1 MHVSLPRRYHR
12 VGRSMRFLLW
22 ICFGLLAVVPW
33 QAIRGQE
40 QAEKP
45 VVDQSA
51 DEKNQ
56 APDDGEQPD
65 PSGVDLPLNE
75 KPEPIQS
82 AAQKRV
88 SPDPTLSLIFRG
100 QDSPLQ
106 MTPLQ
111 VSPQMQGPEVEDP
124 GFLSSDR
131 ITGRSGEALG
141 SLFRIGGF
149 TGPAI
154 GRKNSLFPI
163 EYMPYSLVDNNLI
176 FGDFRG
182 FKSTTDTWGANIGG
196 GFRHYFP
203 RIDRILGVNAFF
215 DYDNTSGSTFR
226 QVGFGA
232 EWLGAMYDLRG
243 NAYFPT
249 GQSAVQTS
257 LVNVDGTQQFVGH
270 LLTVNRLHTFN
281 NALHGFDGEIGVPI
295 PGAVPQRHD
304 VRVFGGGYWYE
315 SDLIQSFG
323 GWKTRIEANVIPSVS
338 LQLEVTHDQQFKTN
352 VVFGGSWSYGGFKQS
367 PGTPKSQY
375 DRMTTPVIRNYNI
388 IVGTAY
394 QTDIGAVV
402 DDPNTNKPYFFEFVD
417 SNSKAPFFN
426 GVIGNGTYENPYQ
439 VFSNAQAAILKDTP
453 APTGSD
459 LRGIIFVKGGSV
471 FDSKVNLAD
480 NGPVALQ
487 ENVRVLGG
495 SASVEHLVNTNALN
509 SNSTLGYG
517 LLLPQ
522 GTGAK
527 PEFDNTPVNPV
538 TNASITLASYSEFSG
553 FNVNQPV
560 GIGLY
565 GSGITGSTQYSTV
578 RQTNVTG
585 AGLNSVILN
594 STAGRILFQGDAIT
608 SSGLTDASTF
618 LVSNTQSNGQ
628 VYFTQ
633 DLLTASANPTPGTV
647 TNNVTGT
654 NLISTTLEVTK
665 TQANSLVDFTNST
678 VSDQGG
684 NGVQIH
690 DNNGNIALGNAT
702 LTNDVGTALG
712 IINNNGIFSSNG
724 TVTISNSGSD
734 AIVIQNL
741 GLNGS
746 AVFPGA
752 GNPFDVNILKRSN
765 GRGIYLFDNLGSV
778 SFTTGVNI
786 QSPASVNFPAIDYQ
800 HNGILVTDPITGVS
814 TPTGGNASFNNIT
827 INGGGRGILIGP
839 LVATNPPNYGTFT
852 VSGTTSITGTSDVAI
867 EIVNDSST
875 VQFGTGTVGGGTTIN
890 NPLNIGIEVLSNNG
904 NVNFGGTTTINQP
917 AFSAVGSPILP
928 AINIQGNTN
937 LLSSVSFNFANII
950 GGNLPAAPL
959 PVNAPQYGVNI
970 GDPVNTALFN
980 PASVNFNRLDILNL
994 QNGTGLRVFNEG
1006 VAPIPAAQSGAA
1018 GTPGFG
1024 LFIGSGHIL
1033 TTGGPAVDI
1042 EESTMSVTLNSVS
1055 DGISLFANQAPQY
1068 GINLVNDNAIVTTNL
1083 PQLNQFMFTLG
1094 ALPPAAQ
1101 NSAGFITGAT
1111 IAGININQTN
1121 PNLIQTGAVRINSV
1135 TLQSNQ
1141 LGISAN
1147 NLLQLQVN
1155 NSAFDFNLG
1164 QGVGN
1169 VGGGV
1174 VGQTG
1179 AALDALHVPR
1189 VGIEASTFN
1198 QNGRFNGVTNSLPG
1212 LVDHAIYLH
1221 ATTPLVQPGVS
1232 GVPLSNNGTATGGKY
1247 VWSINNNTS
1256 LNGNFIGGFNGA
1268 PGAGDVVLIAGP
1280 PTAPLTYLAPGTAT
1294 SPINLLPV
1302 PLVFQFNNNQVTV
1315 PNNNIGL
1322 LANNIFSGIAA
1333 VDVKWTGQ
1341 IDLASTVANV
1351 TSSMNFNNVN
1361 LGGNDT
1367 AFLVQNAST
1376 QYATNFVISN
1386 NNVLANNGGNTGVL
1400 INDSNRTNVSIDSNN
1415 FNFLTAVVNLVT
1427 NPDYGM
1433 KISVNNAP
1441 TNFSTMDISNNI
1453 ITMAQGPLD
1462 QGIVFPT
1469 LFAPASITFNGNN
1482 INITGAQ
1489 PIIGQGIQFQ
1499 IVNGAPV
1506 VLHGNV
1512 NNVIS
1517 VNGNGAGITPT
1528 NWFSPIPSTVTQ
1540 GQFII
1545 NGAFGP

>member
-1 MHVSLPRRYHR
+1 MHVSLPRRYYR

-51 DEKNQ
+51 DEKNWASNDDQ
-56 APDDGEQPD
+56 AEQPAID
-65 PSGVDLPLNE
+65 RPLDE
-75 KPEPIQS
+75 KPKPIQS
-82 AAQKRV
+82 AAPKRG
-88 SPDPTLSLIFRG
+88 SSAPTTSLIFRG
-100 QDSPLQ
+100 QDAPLQ
-106 MTPLQ
+106 MTPLPI
-111 VSPQMQGPEVEDP
+111 SPEMQGPEVEDP
-124 GFLSSDR
+124 GFLASDQV
-131 ITGRSGEALG
+131 TGRSGQALG

-154 GRKNSLFPI
+154 GRKNALFPV

-182 FKSTTDTWGANIGG
+182 FKSSTDTWGANIGG
-196 GFRHYFP
+196 GVRHYFP
-203 RIDRILGVNAFF
+203 KIDRILGVNAFF

-232 EWLGAMYDLRG
+232 EWLGSMYDLRG

-270 LLTVNRLHTFN
+270 LLTVNRLHTFS

-295 PGAVPQRHD
+295 PGPVPERHD

-323 GWKTRIEANVIPSVS
+323 GWKTRIQANVIPSVS

-352 VVFGGSWSYGGFKQS
+352 VVFGGSWSYGGFRQS

-394 QTDIGAVV
+394 QTDIGNVV
-402 DDPNTNKPYFFEFVD
+402 DDPTTGKPYFFEFVD
-417 SNSKAPFFN
+417 SNSKAPIVN
-426 GVIGNGTYENPYQ
+426 GVVGNGTYENPFQ
-439 VFSNAQAAILKDTP
+439 VFTNAQAAMLKDTP
-453 APTGSD
+453 APSGSD

-471 FDSKVNLAD
+471 FDSKVDPVD
-480 NGPVALQ
+480 NGPVQLQ

-538 TNASITLASYSEFSG
+538 TNASITLANYSEFSG

-585 AGLNSVILN
+585 AGLNSVVLDN
-594 STAGRILFQGDAIT
+594 TAGRILFQGDAIT

-618 LVSNTQSNGQ
+618 LVSNTQANSQ
-628 VYFTQ
+628 VYFTR
-633 DLLTASANPTPGTV
+633 DPLTSAANPTPGTI
-647 TNNVTGT
+647 TNNVTGA

-678 VSDQGG
+678 VSDKGG

-690 DNNGNIALGNAT
+690 DNNGNVNLGNAT
-702 LTNDVGTALG
+702 LSNDVGTALG
-712 IINNNGIFSSNG
+712 IINDNGIFSSNG
-724 TVTISNSGSD
+724 TVTITNSASD
-734 AIVIQNL
+734 SIVIQNL
-741 GLNGS
+741 GLNG
-746 AVFPGA
+746 AALFPGA
-752 GNPFDVNILKRSN
+752 GNPFDVNILDRST
-765 GRGIYLFDNLGSV
+765 GRGIYLYDNLGPV
-778 SFTTGVNI
+778 TFTTGVNI
-786 QSPASVNFPAIDYQ
+786 QSPGNVPFAAIDYQ
-800 HNGILVTDPITGVS
+800 HNGMLGTVNGV
-814 TPTGGNASFNNIT
+814 PNQKIGGNASFNNIQ

-839 LVATNPPNYGTFT
+839 LDPANPPNYGIFT
-852 VSGTTSITGTSDVAI
+852 VSGTTSITGTNDVAI

-875 VQFGTGTVGGGTTIN
+875 VQFGTGTVGGGTTIT

-904 NVNFGGTTTINQP
+904 TVNFGGTTTINQP

-937 LLSSVSFNFANII
+937 LLSSVSFNFADII
-950 GGNLPAAPL
+950 GGNVPGASL

-970 GDPVNTALFN
+970 GDPANTALFN
-980 PASVNFNRLDILNL
+980 PASVNFSRLDILNL
-994 QNGTGLRVFNEG
+994 QNGTGLRVYNEG
-1006 VAPIPAAQSGAA
+1006 VAPIPATQAGAS
-1018 GTPGFG
+1018 GTPGYG
-1024 LFIGSGHIL
+1024 LYIGSGHIL

-1042 EESTMSVTLNSVS
+1042 EDSTISVTLNSVS
-1055 DGISLFANQAPQY
+1055 DSISFFANQAPQY
-1068 GINLVNDNAIVTTNL
+1068 GIDLVNDNSIVTTNL
-1083 PQLNQFMFTLG
+1083 PQLNQYMFTLG
-1094 ALPPAAQ
+1094 GLPPAAQ
-1101 NSAGFITGAT
+1101 NSAGLITGAT

-1121 PNLIQTGAVRINSV
+1121 PNLVQTGAVEINSV

-1141 LGISAN
+1141 LGLSAN
-1147 NLLQLQVN
+1147 NLLQLSVN

-1169 VGGGV
+1169 VGGKV
-1174 VGQTG
+1174 AGQTG
-1179 AALDALHVPR
+1179 AAIDALNTPR
-1189 VGIEASTFN
+1189 VDIETSTFN
-1198 QNGRFNGVTNSLPG
+1198 QNGSFNGITNSLAG
-1212 LVDHAIYLH
+1212 FVDHAIYLH
-1221 ATTPLVQPGVS
+1221 ATTPLVQPGIS

-1247 VWSINNNTS
+1247 IWSINNNTS
-1256 LNGNFIGGFNGA
+1256 LNSNFIGGFTGA
-1268 PGAGDVVLIAGP
+1268 FGAGDVVLIAGP

-1294 SPINLLPV
+1294 SPINQLPV
-1302 PLVFQFNNNQVTV
+1302 PLVFQFDNNQITV

-1322 LANNIFSGIAA
+1322 LANNFINNIAA
-1333 VDVKWTGQ
+1333 VDVRWTGQ
-1341 IDLASTVANV
+1341 IDLTSAVANV
-1351 TSSMNFNNVN
+1351 TSSMNYNNVN
-1361 LGGNDT
+1361 LGGNDVG
-1367 AFLVQNAST
+1367 FLVQNAST

-1386 NNVLANNGGNTGVL
+1386 NTLLANNGGNTG
-1400 INDSNRTNVSIDSNN
+1400 IFISDSNQTNLSIDNNN

-1427 NPDYGM
+1427 NEDYGM
-1433 KISVNNAP
+1433 RISVNNAP
-1441 TNFSTMDISNNI
+1441 TNYSTMDISYNT
-1453 ITMAQGPLD
+1453 ITMTQGPLD

-1469 LFAPASITFNGNN
+1469 IFAPASITFNGND

-1489 PIIGQGIQFQ
+1489 PIVGQGIQFQ

-1512 NNVIS
+1512 NNIIS
-1517 VNGNGAGITPT
+1517 VNGNGAGIRPI